1 MVKRYLML
9 QLWRVQQSMTLL
21 SLILWAIVISLTALP
36 IINPVWLRFL
46 EDRFGIPPNA
56 PGVVALT
63 LVLIFLGV
71 FAFLISVG
79 LIYDKYLK
87 LWREQLDVAYERN
100 PYTREK
106 LMVKEI
112 LLWRHM
118 FLPSLR
124 AEAKDSPE
132 VQHEIEFME
141 RWIEKSVSMDRNIQR
156 AVKEA
161 ERWIETETPVAA
173 QERAGREALHQA
185 PGNPRE

>member
-79 LIYDKYLK
+79 LIYDKYLR
-87 LWREQLDVAYERN
+87 LWRGPRGGGA
-100 PYTREK
+100 
-106 LMVKEI
+106 
-112 LLWRHM
+112 
-118 FLPSLR
+118 
-124 AEAKDSPE
+124 
-132 VQHEIEFME
+132 
-141 RWIEKSVSMDRNIQR
+141 QR
-156 AVKEA
+156 QPHHPA
-161 ERWIETETPVAA
+161 RSS
-173 QERAGREALHQA
+173 
-185 PGNPRE
+185 

>member
-1 MVKRYLML
+1 MVKRDLML
-9 QLWRVQQSMTLL
+9 QLGREQQSMTLL

-87 LWREQLDVAYERN
+87 LWREQLDAAYERN
-100 PYTREK
+100 PSNPEK
-106 LMVKEI
+106 LLVK
-112 LLWRHM
+112 
-118 FLPSLR
+118 
-124 AEAKDSPE
+124 D
-132 VQHEIEFME
+132 
-141 RWIEKSVSMDRNIQR
+141 
-156 AVKEA
+156 
-161 ERWIETETPVAA
+161 
-173 QERAGREALHQA
+173 
-185 PGNPRE
+185 